1 MTIHEKRLYKLL
13 IVQTIMSLLLFY
25 LLFTAQENT
34 SEAMDIYGRAIIE
47 LYEIVMDTPK
57 TAL

>member
-13 IVQTIMSLLLFY
+13 VAQTIISLILFY

-34 SEAMDIYGRAIIE
+34 WEAIDIYGRSIIE
-47 LYEIVMDTPK
+47 LYELIVDMPK
-57 TAL
+57 TSL

>member
-13 IVQTIMSLLLFY
+13 IVQTIISLVLFY

-34 SEAMDIYGRAIIE
+34 LEAVDIYGKAIIG
-47 LYEIVMDTPK
+47 LYELIVDMPK
-57 TAL
+57 TSL

>member
-13 IVQTIMSLLLFY
+13 IAQTIISLILFY

-34 SEAMDIYGRAIIE
+34 WEAVDIYGKAIIE
-47 LYEIVMDTPK
+47 L
-57 TAL
+57 